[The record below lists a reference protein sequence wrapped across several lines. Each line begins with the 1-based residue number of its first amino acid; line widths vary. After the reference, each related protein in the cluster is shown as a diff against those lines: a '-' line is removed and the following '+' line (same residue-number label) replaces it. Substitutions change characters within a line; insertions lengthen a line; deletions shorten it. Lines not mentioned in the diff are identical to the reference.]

1 MIVHQQDTRVNSPT
15 SLRICVYC
23 ASSQTCDAVYHH
35 VARRLGSL
43 VARQSWSIIYG
54 GGGLGSM
61 GALAEGAL
69 SAGGK
74 VTGVIPDFMK
84 QLEWAHGSL
93 SELVVVD
100 DMRTRKHLMLSD
112 SDAVVA
118 LPGGSGT
125 LEELFEAITL
135 KRLGI
140 YFKPIILVNTNR
152 FFDPLIA
159 LLQRC
164 IKEGFMDQRHAAMW
178 TLVQEPEDVI
188 PAILETPEWD
198 KDARKFAAV

>member
-1 MIVHQQDTRVNSPT
+1 MKHDSQ

-23 ASSQTCDAVYHH
+23 ASSKSCNPEYHAA
-35 VARRLGSL
+35 ARRVGVLL
-43 VARQSWSIIYG
+43 AQRSWSIIYG
-54 GGGLGSM
+54 GGALGSM

-74 VTGVIPDFMK
+74 ITGVIPDFMK
-84 QLEWAHGSL
+84 QLEWGHSSL

-100 DMRTRKHLMLSD
+100 DMRTRKHIMLSD

-140 YFKPIILVNTNR
+140 YFKPIILLNTR
-152 FFDPLIA
+152 GFFEPLMA

-164 IKEGFMDQRHAAMW
+164 VEEKFMDARHAAMW
-178 TLVQEPEDVI
+178 TLVQEPEDI
-188 PAILETPEWD
+188 APAILEAPDWD
-198 KDARKFAAV
+198 KDARAFAAL

>member
-1 MIVHQQDTRVNSPT
+1 
-15 SLRICVYC
+15 
-23 ASSQTCDAVYHH
+23 
-35 VARRLGSL
+35 
-43 VARQSWSIIYG
+43 
-54 GGGLGSM
+54 M

-69 SAGGK
+69 AAGGK

-84 QLEWAHGSL
+84 QLEWGHNNL

-100 DMRTRKHLMLSD
+100 DMRTRKHLMLSN

-140 YFKPIILVNTNR
+140 YIKPIILVNTR
-152 FFDPLIA
+152 GFFNPLVA

-164 IKEGFMDQRHAAMW
+164 IEERFMGTRHAEMW
-178 TLVQEPEDVI
+178 TLVTEPEDVV
-188 PAILETPEWD
+188 PAILGAPQWD
-198 KDARKFAAV
+198 EDARKFAAV

>member
-1 MIVHQQDTRVNSPT
+1 MNSVP
-15 SLRICVYC
+15 SHLRICVYC
-23 ASSQTCDAVYHH
+23 ASSQTCDPIYHAA
-35 VARRLGSL
+35 ARRLGQL
-43 VARQSWSIIYG
+43 LAQQSWSIVYG
-54 GGGLGSM
+54 GGALGSM
-61 GALAEGAL
+61 GALAQGAL
-69 SAGGK
+69 AEGGK

-125 LEELFEAITL
+125 LEELFEALTL

-140 YFKPIILVNTNR
+140 YLKPIILVNTNG
-152 FFDPLIA
+152 FFDPFMA
-159 LLQRC
+159 LMQRC
-164 IKEGFMDQRHAAMW
+164 IAERFMDRRHAEMW
-178 TLVQEPEDVI
+178 TIVNGPEDVV
-188 PAILETPEWD
+188 PAILGAPRWD

>member
-1 MIVHQQDTRVNSPT
+1 VSTT
-15 SLRICVYC
+15 ASLRVCVYC
-23 ASSQTCDAVYHH
+23 ASSQSCDPAYHDA
-35 VARRLGSL
+35 ARRLGVL
-43 VARQSWSIIYG
+43 LAQQSWSVIYG
-54 GGGLGSM
+54 GGALGSM

-69 SAGGK
+69 AAGGK

-84 QLEWAHGSL
+84 QLEWGHNNL

-100 DMRTRKHLMLSD
+100 DMRTRKHLMLSN

-140 YFKPIILVNTNR
+140 YIKPIILVNTR
-152 FFDPLIA
+152 GFFNPLVA

-164 IKEGFMDQRHAAMW
+164 IEERFMGTRHAEMW
-178 TLVQEPEDVI
+178 TLVTEPEDVV
-188 PAILETPEWD
+188 PAILGAPQWD
-198 KDARKFAAV
+198 EDARKFAAV

>member
-1 MIVHQQDTRVNSPT
+1 
-15 SLRICVYC
+15 
-23 ASSQTCDAVYHH
+23 
-35 VARRLGSL
+35 
-43 VARQSWSIIYG
+43 
-54 GGGLGSM
+54 M

-69 SAGGK
+69 SEGGK

-84 QLEWAHGSL
+84 QLEWAHGNL

-100 DMRTRKHLMLSD
+100 DIRTRKHLMLSD

-140 YFKPIILVNTNR
+140 YFRPIILVNTKR

-159 LLQRC
+159 VLQRC
-164 IKEGFMDQRHAAMW
+164 IDERFMDQRHAEMW
-178 TLVQEPEDVI
+178 TLVPRPEDVV
-188 PAILETPEWD
+188 PAILNAPQWD
-198 KDARKFAAV
+198 RDARKFAAV

>member
-1 MIVHQQDTRVNSPT
+1 MSNLTPP
-15 SLRICVYC
+15 RICVYC
-23 ASSQTCDAVYHH
+23 ASSQSCDPEYHR
-35 VARRLGSL
+35 VARRLGTL
-43 VARQSWSIIYG
+43 LAEHSWSIIYG

-84 QLEWAHGSL
+84 QLEWAHSSL

-125 LEELFEAITL
+125 LEELFEALTL

-140 YFKPIILVNTNR
+140 YLKPIILVNTR
-152 FFDPLIA
+152 GFFDPLIA
-159 LLQRC
+159 LLHRC
-164 IKEGFMDQRHAAMW
+164 IEERFMSPRHAAMW
-178 TLVQEPEDVI
+178 TVVGTPEEVI
-188 PAILETPEWD
+188 PAIRSADTWD
-198 KDARKFAAV
+198 EDARKFAAV